1 MSTVATNFDDLMLM
15 KAVDQGDVNK
25 VRRLIRLMS
34 RVNVW
39 VCSIVHYACK
49 KGHLDMVRMLI
60 VEFRADAYVNCNGWT
75 LLHSACSEGQLDMA
89 RMLIAEFRTDVN
101 CVKSYMCTPLHY
113 ACSGGHLD
121 MVRMLIAEFRA
132 DVNCIDSRGLTP
144 LHYACS
150 GGHLDMVRMLI
161 AEFRADV
168 NCADSSGWTPL
179 HYACSKG
186 HLDMVRMLIAEFR
199 TDVNCIDSLGKTP
212 LDLAG
217 KKMHNIII
225 ILIKKFLAD
234 SECTSVCRG
243 SNEWYMITIRMLIV
257 KFNVDVNFADSNGDT
272 LLHGGCSKGDL
283 DMVRMLLAEFRAN
296 VNCIDSR
303 GWTPLHYAC
312 SGGHMDMVRSLIAEF
327 KADVSCINSIGRT
340 PLHYACSKGHLDMIR
355 MLIADFKA
363 DVNCPDS
370 SGWTPLHYACSKGHF
385 NIVRMLI
392 AEFKADVNCIDSSGW
407 TPLHWACIG
416 HLDIVGMLIA
426 EFKADVNCPDSSGW
440 TPLHYACREGQW
452 DIVRML
458 ITEFKADVSC
468 IDSSGLTPLHYACS
482 KGHLDIVRMLI
493 AEFKADVNC
502 IDSRGRTPLH
512 YACKEGQW
520 DTVRILIAEFKADV
534 NCPDSSGWT
543 PLHYA
548 CSKGHLD
555 MVRMLIAEFKAN
567 VNCIDSSG
575 WTPLHYACREGQW
588 DIVRMLIAEL
598 KADVSCIDSRGRT
611 PLHYACRE
619 GQWDIVR
626 MLIVEFKAEVN
637 CPDSRGWTPLHY
649 AGHLDMVRMLI
660 AEFKA
665 NVNCIDYSGWT
676 PLHYACREGQWD
688 IVRMLIAEFK
698 ADVSCTDSC
707 GWTPPLLYACS
718 EGQWDIVRM
727 LIAEFKADIN
737 CIDSSGCTPL
747 HYACREGQWDI
758 VRMLIAEFKADVSCI
773 DSHGWTPL
781 HYACREGQWDIV
793 RMLIAEFKADVN
805 CPDSREWTP
814 LHYACSKGHLD
825 MVRMLI
831 AEFKANVNC
840 TDSSGW
846 TPLHYAC
853 SKGKLEMTRM
863 LIAEFHSD
871 ITCNNIESS
880 TPLQIAVT
888 FDQERVALALI
899 REFGCSTSVKDNLG
913 RSVLHCACIR
923 GNASL
928 VRALCEDIS
937 PLVVDDDGNTPLHL
951 SSLLKGDSD
960 CVQVLLQ
967 SNAPVLV
974 RNKSGKTPIDIA
986 TGEAKALLD
995 EYMKSNQDNLYRHYD
1010 ALQECAK
1017 KRYSSAEHITRV
1029 FVIGN
1034 PGAGKS
1040 SLVQTLKKEGFFK
1053 SLWRVT
1059 KDSVPLH
1066 TAGIIPSVHTS
1077 KHYGRALFYDFAGD
1091 PEYYSSHAAI
1101 LENIASSSKGDNIF
1115 IIVIDLSKDHVRIK
1129 DILGYWFSF
1138 VQYQKFNTRKP
1149 FLIAIGS
1156 HYDLLDK
1163 RTVEVSKM
1171 KFQEFRES
1179 DTFCFFLLDCC
1190 KPQSKG
1196 IHQLTSHITSLTKDS
1211 PRYELSL
1218 QASILLGLL
1227 EKDFSNV
1234 TACSVEDV
1242 ISHIHLTHV
1251 SLPDDSASLLPVL
1264 EKLHDIG
1271 VLFVIGGSSHGNLQ
1285 IVLNISQLTQD
1296 VHKLLFS
1303 EESKLKKSFTD
1314 IGILPQSFLK
1324 ELLPEHITKEC
1335 LIHLQ
1340 YCQEISHKDVG
1351 AFHLPLTLSHQSLL
1365 FFPALCSLKRSDIS
1379 WITPPG
1385 LSYSIG
1391 WLARCTV
1398 PLDYF
1403 PPRFLHVL
1411 LLKLVFKFTLSA
1423 PTESQAS
1430 ADLRYFQR
1438 RCTMWK
1444 AGVHWLM
1451 EEGVECMVELANF
1464 HGKNNGVTVITRS
1477 DRETTENCI
1486 KVFNRIINCVMQ
1498 AKAEF
1503 CHSIQPDFFLV
1514 DSTEASS
1521 NLKEDNLFAMSEVER
1536 VLNSLEGKTQVI
1548 SITGKKVMKL
1558 EEIVC
1563 LRKCTHWDN
1572 LFHVDFTTVLHH
1584 LREVDRDLYNLGLHL
1599 HLPACHL
1606 RAIELDFPTDT
1617 DRRRRELVWRWLSS
1631 SRDPPCWWRLVQALK
1646 TIDHNVS
1653 AREIE
1658 TAYGKS

>member
-1 MSTVATNFDDLMLM
+1 MSFVAAEFDHLM
-15 KAVDQGDVNK
+15 KAVKAGDVDK
-25 VRRLIRLMS
+25 VRRLMGWY
-34 RVNVW
+34 NVQQ
-39 VCSIVHYACK
+39 VQVGIILQNACS

-60 VEFRADAYVNCNGWT
+60 AEFKANVNCVDSLWCT
-75 LLHSACSEGQLDMA
+75 PLHCASRQGDLDMV
-89 RMLIAEFRTDVN
+89 RMLIAEFKANVN
-101 CVKSYMCTPLHY
+101 CVDYLGWTPLHC
-113 ACSGGHLD
+113 ASRQGHLD

-132 DVNCIDSRGLTP
+132 DVDCIDSHGKTP
-144 LHYACS
+144 LHYAGKEMHQNVIIILITKFLTDSECTS
-150 GGHLDMVRMLI
+150 VCHGSNEWYMIIIRMLIGKFNVDVNIADSNGRTLLHCGCNKGGLDMVRMLI

-168 NCADSSGWTPL
+168 NC
-179 HYACSKG
+179 
-186 HLDMVRMLIAEFR
+186 
-199 TDVNCIDSLGKTP
+199 
-212 LDLAG
+212 
-217 KKMHNIII
+217 
-225 ILIKKFLAD
+225 
-234 SECTSVCRG
+234 
-243 SNEWYMITIRMLIV
+243 
-257 KFNVDVNFADSNGDT
+257 VDFS
-272 LLHGGCSKGDL
+272 
-283 DMVRMLLAEFRAN
+283 
-296 VNCIDSR
+296 

-312 SGGHMDMVRSLIAEF
+312 SGGHFDMVRMIIAEFKADINCIDSYGLTPLHYAAGSKGQWDIVRMLIAEF
-327 KADVSCINSIGRT
+327 KADVSSI
-340 PLHYACSKGHLDMIR
+340 
-355 MLIADFKA
+355 
-363 DVNCPDS
+363 DS
-370 SGWTPLHYACSKGHF
+370 SGWTPLHYACREGQWD
-385 NIVRMLI
+385 ILRMLI

-407 TPLHWACIG
+407 TLH
-416 HLDIVGMLIA
+416 
-426 EFKADVNCPDSSGW
+426 F
-440 TPLHYACREGQW
+440 ACREGQW

-458 ITEFKADVSC
+458 IAEFKADVSS
-468 IDSSGLTPLHYACS
+468 I
-482 KGHLDIVRMLI
+482 
-493 AEFKADVNC
+493 
-502 IDSRGRTPLH
+502 
-512 YACKEGQW
+512 
-520 DTVRILIAEFKADV
+520 
-534 NCPDSSGWT
+534 DSSGWT

-555 MVRMLIAEFKAN
+555 MVRMLIAEFKA
-567 VNCIDSSG
+567 
-575 WTPLHYACREGQW
+575 
-588 DIVRMLIAEL
+588 
-598 KADVSCIDSRGRT
+598 DVSSI
-611 PLHYACRE
+611 
-619 GQWDIVR
+619 
-626 MLIVEFKAEVN
+626 
-637 CPDSRGWTPLHY
+637 
-649 AGHLDMVRMLI
+649 
-660 AEFKA
+660 
-665 NVNCIDYSGWT
+665 
-676 PLHYACREGQWD
+676 
-688 IVRMLIAEFK
+688 
-698 ADVSCTDSC
+698 DSC
-707 GWTPPLLYACS
+707 G
-718 EGQWDIVRM
+718 
-727 LIAEFKADIN
+727 
-737 CIDSSGCTPL
+737 
-747 HYACREGQWDI
+747 
-758 VRMLIAEFKADVSCI
+758 
-773 DSHGWTPL
+773 
-781 HYACREGQWDIV
+781 
-793 RMLIAEFKADVN
+793 
-805 CPDSREWTP
+805 WTP

-825 MVRMLI
+825 IVRILI
-831 AEFKANVNC
+831 AEFEADVNC
-840 TDSSGW
+840 PDSSGW

-853 SKGKLEMTRM
+853 SKGNLEMTRM
-863 LIAEFHSD
+863 LIAEFHSS
-871 ITCNNIESS
+871 ITCKTTCIESS

-888 FDQERVALALI
+888 FDQERVVLALI
-899 REFGCSTSVKDNLG
+899 REFGCSIYVKDNLG
-913 RSVLHCACIR
+913 RSVLHCACVES
-923 GNASL
+923 NVSL

-937 PLVVDDDGNTPLHL
+937 PSLVDDDGNTPLHL
-951 SSLLKGDSD
+951 SSLKGDSD

-986 TGEAKALLD
+986 TGEAKALLG
-995 EYMKSNQDNLYRHYD
+995 EYMKSNQDNLYLHYD
-1010 ALQECAK
+1010 ALQERAK
-1017 KRYSSAEHITRV
+1017 KRYSGAKHITRV
-1029 FVIGN
+1029 FVIGY

-1040 SLVQTLKKEGFFK
+1040 SLIQTLKNEGFFK

-1115 IIVIDLSKDHVRIK
+1115 IIVIDLSKDHIRIK

-1138 VQYQKFNTRKP
+1138 IQHQKFNTKKP
-1149 FLIAIGS
+1149 FLIAVGS

-1163 RTVEVSKM
+1163 STIKASKM
-1171 KFQEFRES
+1171 EFQEFGES
-1179 DTFCFFLLDCC
+1179 IQPDAFCFFLLDCC
-1190 KPQSKG
+1190 KPQSKE
-1196 IHQLTSHITSLTKDS
+1196 IHQLTSHITSLTEGS
-1211 PRYELSL
+1211 PCYVLSF

-1242 ISHIHLTHV
+1242 ISHIKLTHV
-1251 SLPDDSASLLPVL
+1251 SLPVDSTSLFPVL
-1264 EKLHDIG
+1264 EELHDIG
-1271 VLFVIGGSSHGNLQ
+1271 VLFVIGDSSHGNLQ

-1303 EESKLKKSFTD
+1303 EESKLKHNQKSFTD
-1314 IGILPQSFLK
+1314 IGILPQSFLE
-1324 ELLPEHITKEC
+1324 ELLPEHITKES

-1351 AFHLPLTLSHQSLL
+1351 AFHLPLTLSHQFLL

-1379 WITPPG
+1379 WVTPPG

-1411 LLKLVFKFTLSA
+1411 LLRLVFKFTLSA
-1423 PTESQAS
+1423 PAESQVS

-1444 AGVHWLM
+1444 AGVHWIM
-1451 EEGVECMVELANF
+1451 EEGVECMVELVNF
-1464 HGKNNGVTVITRS
+1464 HGKNNGVVVITRS

-1486 KVFNRIINCVMQ
+1486 KVFNSIINCVMQ

-1572 LFHVDFTTVLHH
+1572 LFPVDFSTVLHH

-1617 DRRRRELVWRWLSS
+1617 DRRRRELVWRWLNS

-1653 AREIE
+1653 ARKIE